1 MNSPENPLG
10 PARLLDELAWSNSFA
25 SLPSGFYTKLTP
37 TPLPNP
43 YKVAVSARAA
53 GLIGLAPEEFV
64 RNEFLTA
71 FSGNAQLPGSDPL
84 AAVYSG
90 HQFGVWAGQL
100 GDGRAIL
107 LGETAAPTEPSGSL
121 ELQLKGAGKTPYS
134 RMGDGRAVLRS
145 SIREFLCS
153 EAMAGLGIP
162 TSRALC
168 IMGSDMRVMREQPET
183 TAVVTRMAPSF
194 VRFGSFEH
202 WFYNQK
208 PDELKLLADY
218 VLEKIYPHLLDAA
231 NPYQALLKEVTH
243 RTAEL
248 VAHWQTVG
256 FMHGVLNTDNMSI
269 VGQTLDYGPFGF
281 MEAYEPAHICNHT
294 DQQGRYSYR
303 MQPRIGEWN
312 CYALGQAMVALIG
325 GVDETQEALAV
336 YNPSYEAKIAS
347 LWRAKLGLQSA
358 EPGDMELVESLLD
371 AMASNRVDFSLLFRR
386 LSSLKMDDPSH
397 DTTVRDLFID
407 RALFDAWAVHYRHR
421 LQRESSSDEERKN
434 AMDRVN
440 PKFVLRNYL
449 AQVAIQK
456 AEQKDFS
463 EIEILLKLLENPFDE
478 HPQYESYAELP
489 PDWAAHIEV
498 SCSS

>member
-10 PARLLDELAWSNSFA
+10 PSRLLDELTWSNSFA
-25 SLPSGFYTKLTP
+25 RLPAGFYTKLTP

-43 YKVAVSARAA
+43 YRVAVSTRAA
-53 GLIGLAPEEFV
+53 ELIGLAPSEFDTY
-64 RNEFLTA
+64 EFLTA
-71 FSGNAQLPGSDPL
+71 FSGNRPLPQSESL

-107 LGETAAPTEPSGSL
+107 LGETLAPTEPSGSL

-218 VLEKIYPHLLDAA
+218 VLEKIYPHLLDTA
-231 NPYQALLKEVTH
+231 NPYQTLFKEVTH

-294 DQQGRYSYR
+294 YQQGRYSYR

-312 CYALGQAMVALIG
+312 CYALGQAMVALVG

-407 RALFDAWAVHYRHR
+407 RALFDAWAVNYRRR
-421 LQRESSSDEERKN
+421 LQRESCSDEARKS

-463 EIEILLKLLENPFDE
+463 EIEILLTLLENPFDE
-478 HPQYESYAELP
+478 HPHYESYAELP
-489 PDWAAHIEV
+489 PDWASHIEV

>member
-10 PARLLDELAWSNSFA
+10 KRHLLNELEWSNSFA
-25 SLPSGFYTKLTP
+25 SLPPGFYTKLQP
-37 TPLPNP
+37 TPLPKP
-43 YKVAVSARAA
+43 YLVGVSRRAA
-53 GLIGLAPEEFV
+53 ELINLDSAEFFS
-64 RNEFLTA
+64 EAFIEA
-71 FSGNAQLPGSDPL
+71 FSGNSTLSGWETL

-107 LGETAAPTEPSGSL
+107 LGETKAPSEPSGTL

-168 IMGSDMRVMREQPET
+168 VVGSDMRVMREQPET
-183 TAVVTRMAPSF
+183 TAVVTRMASSF
-194 VRFGSFEH
+194 IRFGSFEH
-202 WFYNQK
+202 WFYNDKQA
-208 PDELKLLADY
+208 ELKQLADY
-218 VLEKIYPHLLDAA
+218 VLEKNYPELRDSA
-231 NPYQALLKEVTH
+231 NPYQALLKEITH

-248 VAHWQTVG
+248 VAQWQAVG

-269 VGQTLDYGPFGF
+269 LGQTLDYGPFGF
-281 MEAYEPAHICNHT
+281 MEAYDPAHICNHT

-312 CYALGQAMVALIG
+312 CFALGQAMVSLIG
-325 GVDETQEALAV
+325 GVEDTQEALAV
-336 YNPSYEAKIAS
+336 YNPSFDAKLAA
-347 LWRAKLGLQSA
+347 LWRAKLGLQTS
-358 EPGDMELVESLLD
+358 EPSDNELVKSLLD
-371 AMASNRVDFSLLFRR
+371 GLASNRVDFSLFFRR
-386 LSSLKMDDPSH
+386 LSSLKMDDLSSDGPL
-397 DTTVRDLFID
+397 RDLFID
-407 RALFDAWAVHYRHR
+407 RALFDAWAINYRQR
-421 LQRESSSDEERKN
+421 LKREASQDAARKI
-434 AMDRVN
+434 AMDSVN
-440 PKFVLRNYL
+440 PNYVLRNYL
-449 AQVAIQK
+449 AQVAIEK

-463 EIEILLKLLENPFDE
+463 EIEKLLTLLENPFAD
-478 HPQYESYAELP
+478 HPEYQTYADCP
-489 PDWAAHIEV
+489 PDWAANIEV